1 MALTYNDVRFE
12 MFLERETVAAI
23 ETGKVPWYDR
33 EDVESYRCDGL
44 DPAMF
49 PARPKSKPEVPMK
62 KWSPDHRIALK
73 WFAKAKRAGHISF
86 PPTHLL
92 TASLPAQ
99 NFLDHCLCGDIVI
112 HHETDTYGFRK
123 PVNQINYPDLMV
135 EMIKIADDQAQ
146 RMLDTATEHL
156 L

>member
-12 MFLERETVAAI
+12 MFLERETMAAI
-23 ETGKVPWYDR
+23 RTGKVSWYDR
-33 EDVESYRCDGL
+33 EDVEGYRCDGL
-44 DPAMF
+44 DPGMF
-49 PARPKSKPEVPMK
+49 PSRVKSKPEVPMK
-62 KWSPDHRIALK
+62 TWSADHRIALK
-73 WFAKAKRAGHISF
+73 WFARTKRAGRISL

-99 NFLDHCLCGDIVI
+99 NFLNHCLCGDIVI

-123 PVNQINYPDLMV
+123 SVDQINYPGLVV
-135 EMIKIADDQAQ
+135 ELIEFPNDDAQ

-156 L
+156 M